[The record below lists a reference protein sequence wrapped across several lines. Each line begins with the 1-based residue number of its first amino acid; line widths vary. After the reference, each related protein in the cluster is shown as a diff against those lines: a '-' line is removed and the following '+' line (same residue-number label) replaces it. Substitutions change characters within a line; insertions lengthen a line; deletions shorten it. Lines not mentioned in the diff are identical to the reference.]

1 MISLHLHLLVNA
13 IKQKESNKN
22 LIRTPSLYL
31 LSCLFK
37 DRATGVI
44 RNNSNYKYIVQWIQ
58 SPKNVSFEKK
68 LQRMGFPISKQ
79 NQLQLEKA
87 DKEALENLKNVTT
100 IFGFCRYLEQ
110 KKLVNIITEKQLENI
125 KNKFW
130 TLLKDENTNSIDIS
144 SLFIDYAKFLSNA
157 FSNKRLNKSLL
168 NSEII
173 KIQLIWEN
181 DIYSQSIDRMTEK
194 TFEIAISNKEI
205 SNFRKLFIKD
215 PRAVANQ
222 LLPVDE
228 YSIFRQLDSNSEH
241 PMLSLIP
248 RTWIEKTF
256 PQTKKKHRIKTS

>member
-87 DKEALENLKNVTT
+87 DKEALENSLESLKKVKESVEALMPEDFYS
-100 IFGFCRYLEQ
+100 IDLMDAYADLGLIIGESVEDD
-110 KKLVNIITEKQLENI
+110 LVNEIFS
-125 KNKFW
+125 KFCMG
-130 TLLKDENTNSIDIS
+130 K
-144 SLFIDYAKFLSNA
+144 
-157 FSNKRLNKSLL
+157 
-168 NSEII
+168 
-173 KIQLIWEN
+173 
-181 DIYSQSIDRMTEK
+181 
-194 TFEIAISNKEI
+194 
-205 SNFRKLFIKD
+205 
-215 PRAVANQ
+215 
-222 LLPVDE
+222 
-228 YSIFRQLDSNSEH
+228 
-241 PMLSLIP
+241 
-248 RTWIEKTF
+248 
-256 PQTKKKHRIKTS
+256 

>member
-173 KIQLIWEN
+173 KI
-181 DIYSQSIDRMTEK
+181 
-194 TFEIAISNKEI
+194 
-205 SNFRKLFIKD
+205 
-215 PRAVANQ
+215 
-222 LLPVDE
+222 
-228 YSIFRQLDSNSEH
+228 
-241 PMLSLIP
+241 
-248 RTWIEKTF
+248 
-256 PQTKKKHRIKTS
+256 

>member
-1 MISLHLHLLVNA
+1 
-13 IKQKESNKN
+13 
-22 LIRTPSLYL
+22 
-31 LSCLFK
+31 
-37 DRATGVI
+37 
-44 RNNSNYKYIVQWIQ
+44 
-58 SPKNVSFEKK
+58 
-68 LQRMGFPISKQ
+68 MGFPISKQ

-173 KIQLIWEN
+173 KIRRL
-181 DIYSQSIDRMTEK
+181 
-194 TFEIAISNKEI
+194 
-205 SNFRKLFIKD
+205 
-215 PRAVANQ
+215 
-222 LLPVDE
+222 
-228 YSIFRQLDSNSEH
+228 
-241 PMLSLIP
+241 
-248 RTWIEKTF
+248 
-256 PQTKKKHRIKTS
+256 